1 MELCCRPRAILSL
14 PRLRLCQIIRH
25 HPSLSSSKTLSF
37 HSKPGLHLPLA
48 TASEETSTI
57 VSQKFDDYEPSE
69 PKKAPV
75 TIVET
80 THGGEQGE
88 AGDFLSKLDVK
99 LELNDTYY
107 ILFYGAGALLTLWI
121 SSSVVTAIDS
131 LPLFPKVMEL
141 VGLGYTIWFS
151 YRYLIFKKKREEL
164 FSMIEDLK
172 EQIIGQS
179 DYE

>member
-14 PRLRLCQIIRH
+14 PRLRLRPIIRH

-57 VSQKFDDYEPSE
+57 VSEKLDEPSE

-80 THGGEQGE
+80 PNGDEQGE

-99 LELNDTYY
+99 LEFNDTYY
-107 ILFYGAGALLTLWI
+107 ILFYGAGAFLTLWI

-131 LPLFPKVMEL
+131 LPLFPKVLEL

-151 YRYLIFKKKREEL
+151 YRYLIFKKNREEL